1 MRCKVFIVLLVAT
14 VLTVY
19 GIETILNLSDK
30 LTRLI
35 GVATVLTVYGI
46 ETYRSWASSTHQLV
60 FCCNSTYRLRYW
72 NSIRSL
78 WIYPSVGRCNS
89 TYRLRYWNW
98 HTLALDALVL
108 SLQQYLSFMVLKSSI
123 CNYTHILFTL
133 VAIVLTIYG
142 IETAF
147 RSRELLAS
155 LSAVAIVFI
164 VTICVYYR
172 WWGRSGTAQRWNLPY
187 CSYLYRLK
195 VNKGDKGLHYIF
207 ISNRKRVN
215 FLIHSF
221 F

>member
-1 MRCKVFIVLLVAT
+1 M
-14 VLTVY
+14 LTVY
-19 GIETILNLSDK
+19 GIETFRPPHRDGLPNQ
-30 LTRLI
+30 
-35 GVATVLTVYGI
+35 VATVLTVYGI

-60 FCCNSTYRLRYW
+60 FC
-72 NSIRSL
+72 
-78 WIYPSVGRCNS
+78 CNS